1 MTYARIND
9 TIPHTWIVWDMHK
22 ESHSHIT
29 IQEIGVVR
37 SPSCIENFHIF
48 LEGLRKHFLYVCLV
62 MKAPLSNTKLKTFLQ
77 NCNSNQNFLMDYRG
91 GGDGELQLGAI
102 WHRSLYFP
110 NSTYVNISS

>member
-22 ESHSHIT
+22 ELHSHIT

-48 LEGLRKHFLYVCLV
+48 LEGLRKHFRYVYNLFGYKHKIRKIFTNEQHPMGHC
-62 MKAPLSNTKLKTFLQ
+62 
-77 NCNSNQNFLMDYRG
+77 
-91 GGDGELQLGAI
+91 I
-102 WHRSLYFP
+102 
-110 NSTYVNISS
+110 